1 MSATA
6 LTILKASFLEALARS
21 GDVPTTQV
29 PFFHEVTM
37 TDKILYWASVVFGGL
52 ALLLFVA
59 DTALISGNRDLQ
71 AEISQRA
78 SVIESAARLT
88 PLNQNLAQALA
99 EASVKNNDKDIK
111 ELLAG
116 QGITLRKPEKSKD
129 SDKSSE

>member
-1 MSATA
+1 
-6 LTILKASFLEALARS
+6 
-21 GDVPTTQV
+21 
-29 PFFHEVTM
+29 M